1 MNRSALCSNAFLSAG
16 VVAAIAVVVAAP
28 APTARATNGLK
39 NAFAAR
45 YPGSTLLSR
54 TATATGNQCYV
65 CHHPND
71 EANPGNCY
79 KEAIALRLA
88 AGRTNAQAIADVEL
102 MDSDGDGVNNR
113 DEILLARTD
122 MTGQVGYNPG
132 LIGNKGTDP
141 CFTNTNAAVT
151 NQIETPPNTCPAD
164 FNGDGF
170 VNALDYDAFA
180 ELFEAGDPGA
190 DMNADGFVN
199 ALDYDAFA
207 EHFEAGC

>member
-1 MNRSALCSNAFLSAG
+1 MNRSTLCSNACVSAG
-16 VVAAIAVVVAAP
+16 VIAAIAVVVAAP
-28 APTARATNGLK
+28 APEARATNGLK

-54 TATATGNQCYV
+54 TAAATGNQCYV

-71 EANPGNCY
+71 TGNPGNCY
-79 KEAIALRLA
+79 KEAIALRIA

-132 LIGNKGTDP
+132 LIGAKGTDP
-141 CFTNTNAAVT
+141 CFTNTTAAVT
-151 NQIETPPNTCPAD
+151 NQLETPPTTCPAD

-170 VNALDYDAFA
+170 VNGDDYDGFASAFDVANIAADFNGDGFVNGDDYDAFA
-180 ELFEAGDPGA
+180 S
-190 DMNADGFVN
+190 
-199 ALDYDAFA
+199 AFD
-207 EHFEAGC
+207 AGC

>member
-1 MNRSALCSNAFLSAG
+1 MNRSILCSNVVVSAG
-16 VVAAIAVVVAAP
+16 VVVAVAVVMSAP

-54 TATATGNQCYV
+54 TAAATGNQCYV

-71 EANPGNCY
+71 TGNPGNCY
-79 KEAIALRLA
+79 KEAIALRIA

-132 LIGNKGTDP
+132 LIGAKGTDP

-151 NQIETPPNTCPAD
+151 NQLETPPTTCPAD

-170 VNALDYDAFA
+170 VNGDDYDGFATAFDVADAAADFNGDGFVNGDDYDAFA
-180 ELFEAGDPGA
+180 S
-190 DMNADGFVN
+190 
-199 ALDYDAFA
+199 AFD
-207 EHFEAGC
+207 AGC